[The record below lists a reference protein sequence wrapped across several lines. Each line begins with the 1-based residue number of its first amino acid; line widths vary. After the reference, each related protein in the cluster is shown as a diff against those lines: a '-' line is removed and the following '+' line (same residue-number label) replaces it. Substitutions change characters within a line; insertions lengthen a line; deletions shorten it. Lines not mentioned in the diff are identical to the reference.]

1 MWTLG
6 LFWTSGGARDL
17 RDETS
22 SNKASI
28 ATTEDSVAS
37 VVRNCR
43 FGNPKLPMM
52 SANAEDDDHDDERND
67 KDDHDEN
74 EENDEIHDKM
84 SVIG

>member
-1 MWTLG
+1 MV
-6 LFWTSGGARDL
+6 WTSGDARDL

-37 VVRNCR
+37 VVRNCC

-52 SANAEDDDHDDERND
+52 SANAEDDDHDDEHND
-67 KDDHDEN
+67 KNDHDEN
-74 EENDEIHDKM
+74 DENDENHDKLLM
-84 SVIG
+84 IG